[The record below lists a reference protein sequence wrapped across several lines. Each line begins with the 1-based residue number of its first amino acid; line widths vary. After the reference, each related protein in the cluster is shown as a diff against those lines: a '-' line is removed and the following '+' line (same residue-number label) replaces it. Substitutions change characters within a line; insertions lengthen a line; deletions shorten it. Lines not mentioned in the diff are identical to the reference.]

1 MEGAADR
8 AAIREVLGTAMWA
21 EPETT
26 ADRRDAAPGAT
37 GGGQQDSVATPTS
50 FELTGRA
57 RADSEMWIGEIR
69 EFVPMRIDVDLDRL
83 RAELI
88 GVAVL
93 WLGVDDAGPV
103 VSAITAAR
111 PGVDEFVTAIASIE
125 RIRVPG
131 QAASFIRAMA
141 RDMHYRAAQTLCG
154 A

>member
-8 AAIREVLGTAMWA
+8 AAIREVLGTAVWA
-21 EPETT
+21 ELDTT
-26 ADRRDAAPGAT
+26 ADRPDTAPDADGAPQHA
-37 GGGQQDSVATPTS
+37 SVATPAS

-93 WLGVDDAGPV
+93 WLGVDDAGPI
-103 VSAITAAR
+103 VSTITTAR

-125 RIRVPG
+125 RTTVPG
-131 QAASFIRAMA
+131 HEPSFVRAMA

>member
-8 AAIREVLGTAMWA
+8 AAIREVLGAAMWA
-21 EPETT
+21 ELETT
-26 ADRRDAAPGAT
+26 ADRPDTAPDAD
-37 GGGQQDSVATPTS
+37 GGPQQDSVATRTS

-57 RADSEMWIGEIR
+57 RSEMWIGEIG

-93 WLGVDDAGPV
+93 WLGVDDAGPI

-125 RIRVPG
+125 RTTVPG
-131 QAASFIRAMA
+131 QEPSFIRAMA

>member
-1 MEGAADR
+1 MEGAADGD
-8 AAIREVLGTAMWA
+8 AIREVLRTAMWA
-21 EPETT
+21 ELETP
-26 ADRRDAAPGAT
+26 ADRHDPAPGAD
-37 GGGQQDSVATPTS
+37 GGPQQDSVTTPPS

-57 RADSEMWIGEIR
+57 RGDSKMWIGEIR

-93 WLGVDDAGPV
+93 WLGVDDAGPI
-103 VSAITAAR
+103 VSAITTAR

-125 RIRVPG
+125 RTTVPG
-131 QAASFIRAMA
+131 HEPSFIRAMA

>member
-8 AAIREVLGTAMWA
+8 AAIRALLGTAMWP
-21 EPETT
+21 ELETT
-26 ADRRDAAPGAT
+26 ADRPDTAPGA
-37 GGGQQDSVATPTS
+37 GEGAQPDSVGAPTS
-50 FELTGRA
+50 FELTGRP

-69 EFVPMRIDVDLDRL
+69 DFVPMRIDVDLDRL

-93 WLGVDDAGPV
+93 WLGVDDAGPI

-111 PGVDEFVTAIASIE
+111 PGVDEFVTTIASIE
-125 RIRVPG
+125 RTTVPG
-131 QAASFIRAMA
+131 QEASFIRAMA

>member
-21 EPETT
+21 ELETT
-26 ADRRDAAPGAT
+26 ADRPDTAPGAD
-37 GGGQQDSVATPTS
+37 GAPQQDPVATPAS

-69 EFVPMRIDVDLDRL
+69 EFVPIRIDVDLDRL

-93 WLGVDDAGPV
+93 WLGVDDAGPI

-125 RIRVPG
+125 RTAVPG
-131 QAASFIRAMA
+131 HEPSFIRAMA

>member
-8 AAIREVLGTAMWA
+8 AAIREVLGTALWA
-21 EPETT
+21 ELETT
-26 ADRRDAAPGAT
+26 ADRPNTAPGAD
-37 GGGQQDSVATPTS
+37 GGPQQDSVATPTS

-93 WLGVDDAGPV
+93 WLGVDDAGPI

-125 RIRVPG
+125 RTTVPG
-131 QAASFIRAMA
+131 QEPSFIRAMA